1 MHGAAS
7 SPCIVK
13 QANLAGRIRR
23 LTQGSGWAIGG
34 TGGVPPVDC
43 QFRDGG
49 ARRADPMARRR
60 VSINFNIIGVR
71 ISCIAKSIFPPGV
84 TMMFGRD
91 MNESWIIDSR

>member
-1 MHGAAS
+1 
-7 SPCIVK
+7 
-13 QANLAGRIRR
+13 
-23 LTQGSGWAIGG
+23 
-34 TGGVPPVDC
+34 
-43 QFRDGG
+43 
-49 ARRADPMARRR
+49 MARRR